1 MSGVAG
7 IVLGSVA
14 AATSLTGA
22 GLSFG
27 QAAKAKK
34 AQEKAERESK
44 VLMQQARDRAQTRF
58 YEQLRLPTE
67 AYERQFRES
76 TAQQK
81 QAIQAL
87 QESDPRTLA
96 AGIGK
101 VGAVGVA
108 QNQAIQ
114 EQMGKE
120 LFELQKLKAD
130 EQKAINEQLASMDI
144 AEAADQN
151 LRARDAS
158 YTETGAIQSG
168 IGAVGQAFSSAES
181 MVPLFSMKKEDRIA
195 ARAFNK
201 LTDAQKNK
209 FVKDDGTRMS
219 DTEIIDSFKGM
230 NRNQLQNYI
239 NLFLNPQAVSPI
251 QPAGVVPV
259 GTPFPPPVLMQP
271 PK

>member
-1 MSGVAG
+1 
-7 IVLGSVA
+7 
-14 AATSLTGA
+14 
-22 GLSFG
+22 
-27 QAAKAKK
+27 
-34 AQEKAERESK
+34 
-44 VLMQQARDRAQTRF
+44 MQQARDRAQTRF

-108 QNQAIQ
+108 ENQAIQ

-151 LRARDAS
+151 LSTRR
-158 YTETGAIQSG
+158 
-168 IGAVGQAFSSAES
+168 
-181 MVPLFSMKKEDRIA
+181 
-195 ARAFNK
+195 K
-201 LTDAQKNK
+201 L
-209 FVKDDGTRMS
+209 
-219 DTEIIDSFKGM
+219 
-230 NRNQLQNYI
+230 Y
-239 NLFLNPQAVSPI
+239 
-251 QPAGVVPV
+251 
-259 GTPFPPPVLMQP
+259 
-271 PK
+271 

>member
-1 MSGVAG
+1 MAGVAS
-7 IVLGSVA
+7 IILGSVA

-108 QNQAIQ
+108 ENQAIQ

-120 LFELQKLKAD
+120 LFELQNV
-130 EQKAINEQLASMDI
+130 QFHIMH
-144 AEAADQN
+144 
-151 LRARDAS
+151 
-158 YTETGAIQSG
+158 
-168 IGAVGQAFSSAES
+168 
-181 MVPLFSMKKEDRIA
+181 DRSLC
-195 ARAFNK
+195 R
-201 LTDAQKNK
+201 
-209 FVKDDGTRMS
+209 
-219 DTEIIDSFKGM
+219 
-230 NRNQLQNYI
+230 
-239 NLFLNPQAVSPI
+239 
-251 QPAGVVPV
+251 
-259 GTPFPPPVLMQP
+259 
-271 PK
+271 